1 MTSSQDS
8 SDLDV
13 VPTDYQQTG
22 ETYTL
27 YSVNG
32 NTRPIVVTVNVN
44 SKPLQMEVDTGASLS
59 IISEETFN
67 KEFNQTELKPTD
79 ITLQTYSGEPLTILE
94 MMDAKIVY
102 NDQSAILPLI
112 VVKGHGPSLFGRSW
126 LERIKLNWPS
136 ICAVTDKLSLN
147 KVLDKHSRLF
157 REDLGLLQGLT
168 AKIFVS

>member
-67 KEFNQTELKPTD
+67 NEFNQTEL
-79 ITLQTYSGEPLTILE
+79 TL
-94 MMDAKIVY
+94 
-102 NDQSAILPLI
+102 
-112 VVKGHGPSLFGRSW
+112 
-126 LERIKLNWPS
+126 
-136 ICAVTDKLSLN
+136 
-147 KVLDKHSRLF
+147 
-157 REDLGLLQGLT
+157 
-168 AKIFVS
+168 